1 MCDQWYGI
9 QSSIFGIRLPN
20 ELRQT
25 ERININQETHQWNNR
40 GICKLCQGIR
50 KLSFHNLG
58 YFGVVKAWKVLPAI
72 KHKVVRPPA
81 AALILSLLF
90 LAWLLFALCH
100 LFPVS
105 SFVRPPPSPFYP
117 PPPLLIRLGWRP
129 LKNARWGTNLH
140 RQTPICQY
148 LQVSVPC
155 LLFSREWCILDKK
168 PSNILGR
175 ANKSKVAANAFV
187 TRIGI
192 RALWLPTRLVIT
204 DRPHFV
210 KMSTNLSRLGSNI

>member
-1 MCDQWYGI
+1 MSLRQVSRGFYHLLQQVSCHWENSKLRPDTCTLCLSVMCDKWYGI
-9 QSSIFGIRLPN
+9 QSSIFGIWLPN
-20 ELRQT
+20 DLRQT

-90 LAWLLFALCH
+90 LARLLFALCH

-129 LKNARWGTNLH
+129 LKNAITGTNMY
-140 RQTPICQY
+140 RQTPICQ
-148 LQVSVPC
+148 
-155 LLFSREWCILDKK
+155 
-168 PSNILGR
+168 
-175 ANKSKVAANAFV
+175 
-187 TRIGI
+187 
-192 RALWLPTRLVIT
+192 
-204 DRPHFV
+204 
-210 KMSTNLSRLGSNI
+210 

>member
-1 MCDQWYGI
+1 MSGSQINLVEWFNRSNWLSLRQVSRGFYYFLVQQVSYHWENSKLRLDTCTQCLSIMFDKWYGI
-9 QSSIFGIRLPN
+9 QSSIFVICLPN
-20 ELRQT
+20 DLRQT

-117 PPPLLIRLGWRP
+117 PPPPSPDQAWLEASRR
-129 LKNARWGTNLH
+129 TNMH
-140 RQTPICQY
+140 KQTPICQY
-148 LQVSVPC
+148 PHSTGVCPV
-155 LLFSREWCILDKK
+155 F
-168 PSNILGR
+168 
-175 ANKSKVAANAFV
+175 AF
-187 TRIGI
+187 
-192 RALWLPTRLVIT
+192 
-204 DRPHFV
+204 
-210 KMSTNLSRLGSNI
+210 